1 MADSKISQ
9 LTGATTPLAGTE
21 VLPIVQSGSTKKV
34 SVANLTAGRSVSA
47 SVLTTTGEI
56 SSGGAIRITGAYGT
70 NAANQLAL
78 QSSAGVSG
86 MYLNGSTTG
95 SANRGTFVMW
105 QQDSAGGNYLQT
117 LGIDVSANVTF
128 NSGNL
133 VQGTAAKGV
142 TTSGSFAL
150 GLGANSSTTAVQVF
164 PSGGVSIGNTTDP
177 GATNLSVSGYTI
189 VNSGQFNNV
198 GTAQSITI
206 SDTNGG
212 YVVIT
217 GVQGGVGSST
227 WKLNF
232 VKRSG
237 SLAIGTADK
246 AVLTADPISSVTVS
260 SNNIL
265 VTPLA
270 ANTYITY
277 AIYYTPLGA

>member
-142 TTSGSFAL
+142 NFTANTGAAGMTSQLLNWYEEGTWTPTQGAGLTVVGTFSSSGTYTRVGRLVTIFGALNGSTSIA
-150 GLGANSSTTAVQVF
+150 AA
-164 PSGGVSIGNTTDP
+164 SGGVITSGYPFTVATATAG
-177 GATNLSVSGYTI
+177 GATTSNLAGCVTY
-189 VNSGQFNNV
+189 V
-198 GTAQSITI
+198 GA
-206 SDTNGG
+206 G
-212 YVVIT
+212 
-217 GVQGGVGSST
+217 GSSVMYA
-227 WKLNF
+227 N
-232 VKRSG
+232 
-237 SLAIGTADK
+237 AA
-246 AVLTADPISSVTVS
+246 
-260 SNNIL
+260 
-265 VTPLA
+265 LA
-270 ANTYITY
+270 AAG
-277 AIYYTPLGA
+277 AIIVTASYYV